1 MARNNSGGRSSK
13 HMAKSF
19 TFLGN
24 ERGQSNLVE
33 VVGGWEVGVGVEME
47 RGGGGG
53 GYLALGL
60 RAGWVSQADA
70 DDVQSMTWG
79 RASQCCA
86 NQASNE
92 GEKLPIPPP
101 LTGILSPLTQI
112 ISPF

>member
-33 VVGGWEVGVGVEME
+33 VVGEWEVG
-47 RGGGGG
+47 GGGGGGDGKGGGARGEG

-70 DDVQSMTWG
+70 DDVQSMT
-79 RASQCCA
+79 
-86 NQASNE
+86 
-92 GEKLPIPPP
+92 
-101 LTGILSPLTQI
+101 
-112 ISPF
+112 